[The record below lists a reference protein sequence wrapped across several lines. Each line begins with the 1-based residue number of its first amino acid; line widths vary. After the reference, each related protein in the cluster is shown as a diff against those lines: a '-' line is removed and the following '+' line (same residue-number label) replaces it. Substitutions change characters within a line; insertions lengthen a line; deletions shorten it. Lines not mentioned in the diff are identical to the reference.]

1 MMRIP
6 PIPEQ
11 ARHSDLAAGGRPV
24 SDVAPDFELT
34 LTRRAGGTIVLALAG
49 ELDLYR
55 APELERALAE
65 AVEPD
70 AAREGRGNGLV
81 LPAFGG
87 YVSYQRVR
95 RVVVDLRAV
104 TFLDSTTL
112 ALLLAA
118 SVRQQARGGELLVLV
133 GPHTPTAP
141 FEVTGFD
148 RLLAIKQ
155 VRDGRAA

>member
-1 MMRIP
+1 VGSVREP
-6 PIPEQ
+6 
-11 ARHSDLAAGGRPV
+11 DLAVGTEPVGR
-24 SDVAPDFELT
+24 ATPDFALT
-34 LTRRAGGTIVLALAG
+34 LTRRAGGTTILVLAG

-65 AVEPD
+65 AVEPE
-70 AAREGRGNGLV
+70 AAREGHGSVLRRG
-81 LPAFGG
+81 FGG
-87 YVSYQRVR
+87 YISDPRVR

-118 SVRQQARGGELLVLV
+118 SGRQQARGSELLVLV
-133 GPHTPTAP
+133 GPHTPTTA

>member
-1 MMRIP
+1 MRIS

-11 ARHSDLAAGGRPV
+11 ARQSDLAVDGRPV
-24 SDVAPDFELT
+24 SDAAPDFELI
-34 LTRRAGGTIVLALAG
+34 LTRRAGGTTVLALAG
-49 ELDLYR
+49 EVDLYR

-70 AAREGRGNGLV
+70 AGRQERGNGLV

-87 YVSYQRVR
+87 PVSERGVR

-118 SVRQQARGGELLVLV
+118 NARQQARGGELLILV

-141 FEVTGFD
+141 FEV
-148 RLLAIKQ
+148 RRRMAMMPSH
-155 VRDGRAA
+155 RSE